1 MGCAFTQP
9 TRFCCPKFSPLLPCP
24 PHASQI
30 PRCITL
36 EKSPWTFLMP
46 VEVGGWVLRQMKLEE
61 ADWVLVVS
69 PDVRL
74 AVGLLM
80 RGPVPLNATLG
91 VLDIGDR
98 EMDRL
103 QRMIE
108 PIKGSC
114 RQQNSLKPIKW
125 GEGNACL
132 GRGHALTQV
141 PPILSDT
148 LLMLRTSAG
157 SAHTPSRWT
166 LRRFLNCRHSPPG
179 TITTRHIECHVP
191 LGHKMSK
198 KEKKEEAEEEQ
209 QAAES
214 APPRSQ
220 CQAQGRQE
228 AQDQVLWQCSAPAPS
243 HQQPAQPQ
251 QQEAGPGGRHWPG
264 AAGPG
269 DGGD

>member
-1 MGCAFTQP
+1 
-9 TRFCCPKFSPLLPCP
+9 
-24 PHASQI
+24 
-30 PRCITL
+30 
-36 EKSPWTFLMP
+36 MP

-80 RGPVPLNATLG
+80 RGPVPMNATLG

-98 EMDRL
+98 DMDRL

-141 PPILSDT
+141 PPSLSDT

-157 SAHTPSRWT
+157 SAHTPSRWPR
-166 LRRFLNCRHSPPG
+166 RRFINCRHSPPG

-214 APPRSQ
+214 APRDASAKPKAAKKPKTKSSGSAAPQPPATSSQPSRSSKKR
-220 CQAQGRQE
+220 AREGDTGQE
-228 AQDQVLWQCSAPAPS
+228 PQDLGTEEIEEEAEPPARS
-243 HQQPAQPQ
+243 GV
-251 QQEAGPGGRHWPG
+251 EKMR
-264 AAGPG
+264 AALGSTE
-269 DGGD
+269 